1 DDDQEF
7 HYQGRP
13 VQPLASLDDK
23 GTVIYV
29 GTLSKVFAPGL
40 RIGFVVAPAS
50 FVESLAAHRVVLDL
64 AGDHVVEAAVAELL
78 RDGEIQRNVNRLRR
92 VYARRHDALLTA
104 LDTHPPPP
112 GIPACRG
119 SSG

>member
-1 DDDQEF
+1 SATRPAQYPTTVTMPPDRRMRLLELASRYRFAVIEDDYDHEF

-40 RIGFVVAPAS
+40 RIGFVVAPAA

-64 AGDHVVEAAVAELL
+64 
-78 RDGEIQRNVNRLRR
+78 
-92 VYARRHDALLTA
+92 
-104 LDTHPPPP
+104 P
-112 GIPACRG
+112 GAPLV
-119 SSG
+119 